1 MKRVVFT
8 LLLFLNSWTFS
19 SVTPQNIHTVHM
31 LANLGFEDEAK
42 QVLSHSFENEN
53 FDTHFLSD
61 QFVKW
66 STGKSDVEMEDTF
79 NESAFYVVRD
89 DRESGIKAIECRLQ
103 YCDLNANEFAESFV
117 DWGLSLME
125 LRRLFST
132 LESDK

>member
-1 MKRVVFT
+1 MKTIVFSIF
-8 LLLFLNSWTFS
+8 LFLNGLAFS

-66 STGKSDVEMEDTF
+66 STGKSDVEMEDAF
-79 NESAFYVVRD
+79 NESAFHVIRD
-89 DRESGIKAIECRLQ
+89 DRASGIKAIECRLQ
-103 YCDLNANEFAESFV
+103 YCDLNATEFAESFV